1 MSKRNHFAPRARKE
15 GLVIQRL
22 ADEVLV
28 YDQERFKAHCL
39 NRTAALVW
47 KHCDGRKTAGAIAQA
62 LEKDAGTPVGEDL
75 VWLAL
80 DQLAKSRLL
89 TERTIPVSGT
99 GISRREVIR
108 RVGIAAAIA
117 LPVVTSIVAP
127 KAANAINC
135 RASGQACT
143 SSAQC
148 CSGVCTGAPSG
159 TCA

>member
-1 MSKRNHFAPRARKE
+1 MSKSNHFAPKARQE
-15 GLVIQRL
+15 GLVVQQL
-22 ADEVLV
+22 ADETLV

-47 KHCDGRKTAGAIAQA
+47 KHCDGKKTAGAIALA
-62 LEKDAGTPVGEDL
+62 VEKEAGSLVGEEL

-80 DQLAKSRLL
+80 DQLGKSRLL
-89 TERTIPVSGT
+89 TEREIPAA

-108 RVGIAAAIA
+108 RVGIAAAVA

-135 RASGQACT
+135 RPSGQACT
-143 SSAQC
+143 ASAQC
-148 CSGVCTGAPSG
+148 CSGLCNGAPSG

>member
-1 MSKRNHFAPRARKE
+1 MSKSNHFAPKARQE
-15 GLVIQRL
+15 GLIVQQL

-47 KHCDGRKTAGAIAQA
+47 KHCDGKKTASGIALA
-62 LEKDAGTPVGEDL
+62 VEKEAGSPVGEEF

-80 DQLAKSRLL
+80 DQLGKSRLL
-89 TERTIPVSGT
+89 TQRAIPQSEH
-99 GISRREVIR
+99 GISRRELIR
-108 RVGIAAAIA
+108 RVGIAAAVA

-127 KAANAINC
+127 KAAHAFNC
-135 RASGQACT
+135 RASGQGCT

-148 CSGVCTGAPSG
+148 CSGICNAGFCT
-159 TCA
+159 